1 MKANVVGDL
10 LDDNILIP
18 LQAIVGTTPIVSDV
32 MSLDNL
38 DGAGLVLNSTG
49 TVAGTWKVEGS
60 NNYTSAK
67 IPNLNQGAQV
77 NSIRWADI
85 TTAFGTISQP
95 AGSASTK
102 FYQAYPLVCRFIRV
116 TFTPSSGTGNVS
128 ADYCAKGTR

>member
-10 LDDNILIP
+10 LDDNLLIP

-85 TTAFGTISQP
+85 TAMFGTIS
-95 AGSASTK
+95 GSVGTK

-116 TFTPSSGTGNVS
+116 TFTPTSGAGNVS
-128 ADYCAKGTR
+128 ADYCAKGNR